1 MEGSPME
8 YDFSKELDVAGQKYK
23 VALEARIDS
32 GVPPPNAPATIMKK
46 GHDLT
51 LRDTWAYRNS
61 IDVRVTPT
69 EAEIGVFDPN
79 IAEYVYFNEHGT
91 KTIPPR
97 PVFGPVADGPGEQF
111 LDELEEAIA
120 DKMIDEFER

>member
-1 MEGSPME
+1 MT
-8 YDFSKELDVAGQKYK
+8 DFSVELDQTAQKFK
-23 VALEARIDS
+23 VALETCIDS
-32 GVPPPNAPATIMKK
+32 NVPPPNAPATIMKK

-69 EAEIGVFDPN
+69 EAEIGVFDPK
-79 IAEYVYFNEHGT
+79 IAEYVYWNEHGT

>member
-1 MEGSPME
+1 ME

-69 EAEIGVFDPN
+69 EAEIGVFDPK

-120 DKMIDEFER
+120 DKIIEEFER